1 MGFPASATIVSLTRA
16 RSIGDLYYRI
26 SAQRVSPRRQ
36 APPLMTQSWFA
47 FMVRSYVRVTRSGP
61 AAKPRSNTECRRDDR
76 SGGSKHRNG
85 RGLHAGRRSVSMS
98 FFDKFVRCRFGKAL
112 SHERFVN
119 VGLQESQRPCQKAAT
134 QNSRRSK
141 VQASAHKRKWGWP
154 TFVSAVSAASKSA
167 LSWASIV
174 VCTSTLSVLS
184 LISAILTS
192 SSLFPEA
199 ALIAFCA

>member
-1 MGFPASATIVSLTRA
+1 M
-16 RSIGDLYYRI
+16 
-26 SAQRVSPRRQ
+26 
-36 APPLMTQSWFA
+36 
-47 FMVRSYVRVTRSGP
+47 
-61 AAKPRSNTECRRDDR
+61 
-76 SGGSKHRNG
+76 
-85 RGLHAGRRSVSMS
+85 SMS

-167 LSWASIV
+167 LSWASIS

-184 LISAILTS
+184 TVFSILTA
-192 SSLFPEA
+192 SSLLLEA